1 MPGYTGENCLTT
13 CPYPYYGLD
22 CQRECDCS
30 RERCDVSSGCIDY
43 STSNS
48 YYLHHFATLASYC
61 LNKLNVKIILQLEC
75 FFLINRL
82 LKSNF
87 NDVVRPAVLHFLA
100 LIALILQ

>member
-48 YYLHHFATLASYC
+48 NYLHHFATLASYC
-61 LNKLNVKIILQLEC
+61 LNKLNVKIIL
-75 FFLINRL
+75 
-82 LKSNF
+82 
-87 NDVVRPAVLHFLA
+87 
-100 LIALILQ
+100 